1 MNQRY
6 STSAVLVGLVK
17 RPGRSEWDGC
27 VKNQKGKGDGDGDGD
42 PRFPVVSRIKK
53 YLKEI
58 REIIGEE
65 CSEPVQGRKMLD
77 YSKVIRR
84 KPGQGLSL
92 ISFAT
97 KRLCFKK
104 IKNSNVLLQVRSR
117 DPVPTRING
126 RDRGRCVFR

>member
-1 MNQRY
+1 MIRRY

-17 RPGRSEWDGC
+17 RPGRSEWDRC
-27 VKNQKGKGDGDGDGD
+27 EKGGGDF
-42 PRFPVVSRIKK
+42 RFPVVSRIKK

-65 CSEPVQGRKMLD
+65 CSEPVQGQKKLD

-92 ISFAT
+92 TNFAT
-97 KRLCFKK
+97 KRLCLNKFK
-104 IKNSNVLLQVRSR
+104 IRNVLLQVRSR

-126 RDRGRCVFR
+126 RNRGRCVFR

>member
-1 MNQRY
+1 MIRRY

-27 VKNQKGKGDGDGDGD
+27 GKNQERKDGD

-65 CSEPVQGRKMLD
+65 CSEPVQGRKKLD

-92 ISFAT
+92 TNFAT
-97 KRLCFKK
+97 KRLCLNKFK
-104 IKNSNVLLQVRSR
+104 IRNVLLQVRSR

-126 RDRGRCVFR
+126 RNSGRCVFR

>member
-27 VKNQKGKGDGDGDGD
+27 EKGGGD

-65 CSEPVQGRKMLD
+65 CSEPVQGRRKLD
-77 YSKVIRR
+77 YSKIVKR

-92 ISFAT
+92 TNFAT
-97 KRLCFKK
+97 KRLCLNKFK
-104 IKNSNVLLQVRSR
+104 IRNVLLQVRSR